1 MLANC
6 ASVLNGLLWQLRK
19 TPCLHADQVFFAA
32 QGTADAGPKALGIR
46 NTNAPAGKPPA
57 AATKASVA
65 KRGAAGAG
73 GKVKGNTSS
82 GSITSGPADDDDA
95 GLAAGTLSKAEAEE
109 KMLGLFGEG
118 MVQLSLTFN
127 ITATL
132 LHAFVHHHLQP
143 SLLVSH
149 SRLTFRRLAHFHLH
163 CPAVKKVCF
172 KP

>member
-1 MLANC
+1 MLASS
-6 ASVLNGLLWQLRK
+6 ATVLNQLLWQLRK
-19 TPCLHADQVFFAA
+19 TSCLHADQVSFAA

-65 KRGAAGAG
+65 KRGAAGPG

-82 GSITSGPADDDDA
+82 GSIMSGPADDDDA

-118 MVQLSLTFN
+118 MVELSLTFN

-132 LHAFVHHHLQP
+132 LHAFVHHRLQP
-143 SLLVSH
+143 SLLVQPQSFDSQVCSTFPPPLPSH
-149 SRLTFRRLAHFHLH
+149 QLTLG
-163 CPAVKKVCF
+163 
-172 KP
+172 

>member
-65 KRGAAGAG
+65 KRGAAGPG
-73 GKVKGNTSS
+73 GKVKSNTSS
-82 GSITSGPADDDDA
+82 ASITSGPADDDDA
-95 GLAAGTLSKAEAEE
+95 GLAAGSLSKAEAEE

-118 MVQLSLTFN
+118 MVPLSVTCK

-132 LHAFVHHHLQP
+132 LHAIVHHHLQP
-143 SLLVSH
+143 SLPVSH
-149 SRLTFRRLAHFHLH
+149 IHVTLRRLAHFHLH
-163 CPAVKKVCF
+163 CPAINKF
-172 KP
+172 

>member
-57 AATKASVA
+57 AATKASIA
-65 KRGAAGAG
+65 KRGAAGPG
-73 GKVKGNTSS
+73 GKVKSS
-82 GSITSGPADDDDA
+82 ISSASITSGPADDDDA

-118 MVQLSLTFN
+118 VIQLSLTSLPPCYMLLYILIFSHHCQL
-127 ITATL
+127 ATVI
-132 LHAFVHHHLQP
+132 A
-143 SLLVSH
+143 H
-149 SRLTFRRLAHFHLH
+149 SD
-163 CPAVKKVCF
+163 V
-172 KP
+172 

>member
-6 ASVLNGLLWQLRK
+6 ASVLNELLWQLRK
-19 TPCLHADQVFFAA
+19 TPRLHADQVSFAA

-65 KRGAAGAG
+65 KRGAAVAG

-118 MVQLSLTFN
+118 MVPCQ
-127 ITATL
+127 
-132 LHAFVHHHLQP
+132 
-143 SLLVSH
+143 
-149 SRLTFRRLAHFHLH
+149 
-163 CPAVKKVCF
+163 
-172 KP
+172 